1 MKGKFIVNKNSREKT
16 IVKTSIIG
24 ILANVFLSGFKAI
37 IGLISN
43 SIAITLDAVNN
54 LTDALSSVITI
65 IGTKLAGKAPDKEH
79 PYGHGRIE
87 YLAAMIIA
95 VIILY
100 AGITALVESVKK
112 IIEPEIPEYSTVSLI
127 IVIVAIIVKIVLGL
141 YVKKVGKKVKSDSLM
156 NSGTDALMD
165 SIISTATLISA
176 VIYIS
181 MGFSLEA
188 WLGTII
194 SIVIIK
200 SGIDMLRSTASQI
213 LGERADIEVAKAVEK
228 TVASYEGVKGAYDL
242 ILHNYGPDTYIGSI
256 HVEVPDTTTAIEI
269 DEMTR
274 ELMKEVY
281 EKHQV
286 ILAAV
291 GIYTLNTKD
300 KDVIEIRN
308 RISSIV
314 HSYKSVIQ
322 MHGFYLNKKD
332 NVINF
337 DIIID
342 FSEKERENIY
352 KEIYNRVREEYPDYK
367 LNITMDIDVTT

>member
-1 MKGKFIVNKNSREKT
+1 MTKNDREKT
-16 IVKTSIIG
+16 IVKTSVIG
-24 ILANVFLSGFKAI
+24 ILTNVFLSTFKAI
-37 IGLISN
+37 VGLISN

-54 LTDALSSVITI
+54 LTDVFSSVVTI

-100 AGITALVESVKK
+100 AGITALVESIKK
-112 IIEPEIPEYSTVSLI
+112 IITPDVPDYTTASLI
-127 IVIVAIIVKIVLGL
+127 IVIAAIIVKIILGL
-141 YVKKVGKKVKSDSLM
+141 YVKKVGKKVKSDSLK

-165 SIISTATLISA
+165 AIISTATLISA
-176 VIYIS
+176 IMYITS
-181 MGFSLEA
+181 GLSLEA

-213 LGERADIEVAKAVEK
+213 LGERADAEIAKAVER
-228 TVASYEGVKGAYDL
+228 TVASYKQVKGAYDL

-256 HVEVPDTTTAIEI
+256 HVEVPDTMTAIEI

-274 ELMKEVY
+274 YLMKEVY
-281 EKHQV
+281 EKHRV

-291 GIYTLNTKD
+291 GIYTVNTKD
-300 KDVIEIRN
+300 KEIIEMRN

-314 HSYKSVIQ
+314 HSYKSVLQ

-342 FSEKERENIY
+342 FSDKDRNDIY
-352 KEIYNRVREEYPDYK
+352 KDICNKVKEEYPDYTI
-367 LNITMDIDVTT
+367 NITLDIDVTN

>member
-1 MKGKFIVNKNSREKT
+1 MPKENREKT
-16 IVKTSIIG
+16 IIKTSVIG
-24 ILANVFLSGFKAI
+24 ILANVFLSTFKAI
-37 IGLISN
+37 VGIFAN

-54 LTDALSSVITI
+54 LSDALSSVITI

-100 AGITALVESVKK
+100 AGITALTESIKK
-112 IIEPEIPEYSTVSLI
+112 IISPEIPEYTIVSLI
-127 IVIVAIIVKIVLGL
+127 IVIVAIIVKIILGL
-141 YVKKVGKKVKSDSLM
+141 NVRKIGKKVKSESLV

-176 VIYIS
+176 IIYIFS
-181 MGFSLEA
+181 GLSLEA

-213 LGERADIEVAKAVEK
+213 LGERADSEISKAVEK

-242 ILHNYGPDTYIGSI
+242 LLHNYGPDTYIGSI

-274 ELMKEVY
+274 KLMKEVY
-281 EKHQV
+281 TKHNV

-300 KDVIEIRN
+300 KEVIEIRN
-308 RISSIV
+308 KISSIV

-332 NVINF
+332 KIINF

-342 FSEKERENIY
+342 FADTNRDNTY
-352 KEIYNRVREEYPDYK
+352 KEIYNKVKKEYPEYE
-367 LNITMDIDVTT
+367 LNVTMDIDVNS